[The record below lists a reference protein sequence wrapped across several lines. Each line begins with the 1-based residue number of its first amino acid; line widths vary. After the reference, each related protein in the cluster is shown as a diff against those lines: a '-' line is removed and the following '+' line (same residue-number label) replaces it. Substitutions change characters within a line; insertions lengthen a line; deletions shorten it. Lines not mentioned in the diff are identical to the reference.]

1 MVKVPG
7 MKRYEQLAAEISAQI
22 HAGVLRPGDRVPSV
36 RKTSVAR
43 AISPG
48 TVLQAYGLLE
58 DRGEIHTRP
67 RSGYYVSAHWHGLP
81 EEPAI
86 SRPPKSSTSVN
97 VSSLVFEVLEAAK
110 SKSIVPLGSAF
121 PSPLLFPMEK
131 LARSLSTSMRRLDPW
146 ITVANLA
153 PGSIELRRQIARNYL
168 ESGFAVPTAE
178 VIVTS
183 GALEALNLCLMAVT
197 RPADVVAIE
206 SPAFYASLQA
216 IERMGLKAV
225 EIPTDPREGV
235 NLAALAAALEKH
247 DIKACWFMTNFQNPL
262 GYLMPEENKKA
273 LVELLT
279 KHDVPLIED
288 DVYAELYFGSERPKP
303 AKAFDRKGIVMHCS
317 SFSKCLAP
325 GYRVGWVA
333 AGRYAQA
340 VEQLKL
346 STTLSA
352 SVPAQVAIADYLK
365 HGGYQ
370 HHLRTLRHTLAVQQ
384 NSLLQAVATH
394 FPKATR
400 LTRPRGG
407 YFVWVELT
415 PTVDVL
421 KLHRLAL
428 EQNISIAPGPMFSAQ
443 RKFHHCIRLNYGHPW
458 SARMEGAV
466 EKLANLIVVAE
477 R

>member
-1 MVKVPG
+1 
-7 MKRYEQLAAEISAQI
+7 
-22 HAGVLRPGDRVPSV
+22 
-36 RKTSVAR
+36 
-43 AISPG
+43 
-48 TVLQAYGLLE
+48 
-58 DRGEIHTRP
+58 
-67 RSGYYVSAHWHGLP
+67 
-81 EEPAI
+81 
-86 SRPPKSSTSVN
+86 
-97 VSSLVFEVLEAAK
+97 
-110 SKSIVPLGSAF
+110 
-121 PSPLLFPMEK
+121 
-131 LARSLSTSMRRLDPW
+131 
-146 ITVANLA
+146 
-153 PGSIELRRQIARNYL
+153 
-168 ESGFAVPTAE
+168 
-178 VIVTS
+178 
-183 GALEALNLCLMAVT
+183 MAVT
-197 RPADVVAIE
+197 RPGDVVAIE

-235 NLAALAAALEKH
+235 NLAALAAALDKH

-262 GYLMPEENKKA
+262 GSLMPDASKRA

-370 HHLRTLRHTLAVQQ
+370 HHLRTLRHALAVQQ

-407 YFVWVELT
+407 YFVWVEL
-415 PTVDVL
+415 PPKVDVL

-466 EKLANLIVVAE
+466 EKLGELVE
-477 R
+477 RKKG